1 MSSFIKNYFF
11 INGQPKSCN
20 TKSSITRGLAK
31 LDPTSLHTFF
41 FLASCAIVLCTSVLS
56 LNVQAKTL
64 LDRVAVIVND
74 QSILES
80 DIQSRLLQLES
91 QIKSRGAN
99 MPPRNVIMPQ
109 LIDRMV
115 LESIQDQMADRFQIQ
130 VADQEVNEAIAR
142 IAQSQDLSFD
152 QYIQQLKDSSQSIE
166 SLRAQLKR
174 ELTHYQLQQRML
186 ASRIQITEQEVET
199 FLNSKEALENQN
211 IEYKIRHILL
221 QLSERAPPKEV
232 QAREE
237 QAKAIIESIKNKT
250 NTFEQ
255 SALAVSNDG
264 FALKGGDMG
273 WRRISQIPARFVQN
287 LLTMQTGDISKPIRS
302 PSGFHIIYLENKRGE
317 DTVMV
322 ERAKIEHILIKPNQ
336 IRSEEQA
343 EQFAID
349 LREHILDGKTLAEL
363 ARTFSDDPGSALNG
377 GDLGWVSLD
386 SLDKT
391 FAETARELPIDEL
404 SDVFRSQFGYHLLRV
419 TDRREEDMTQALRLN
434 RAQRWLQQREFEE
447 YLPVWLGEIRA
458 DAYVELKPPFDQFKE
473 IQR

>member
-1 MSSFIKNYFF
+1 MAKHNMNARSTNKRPLQRSRTAGFRTLIVCASSLCMLLGTILS
-11 INGQPKSCN
+11 P
-20 TKSSITRGLAK
+20 
-31 LDPTSLHTFF
+31 
-41 FLASCAIVLCTSVLS
+41 AI
-56 LNVQAKTL
+56 QAKTL
-64 LDRVAVIVND
+64 LDRVAIIVND

-80 DIQSRLLQLES
+80 DIQSRVLQLEK
-91 QIKSRGAN
+91 QIKNRGGN
-99 MPPRNVIMPQ
+99 VPPREILLPQ

-115 LESIQDQMADRFQIQ
+115 LESIQDQMAVRFQIQ
-130 VADQEVNEAIAR
+130 VSDKDINDSISR
-142 IAQSQDLSFD
+142 IASSQKLSFD
-152 QYIQQLKDSSQSIE
+152 EYMQQRKDNGE
-166 SLRAQLKR
+166 SLQFLRSQLKR
-174 ELTHYQLQQRML
+174 ELTHYKLQQRML
-186 ASRIQITEQEVET
+186 ASRIQVTEQEVET

-211 IEYKIRHILL
+211 IEYRVRHILL
-221 QLSERAPPKEV
+221 QMSERAPPEEVKERKT
-232 QAREE
+232 QA
-237 QAKAIIESIKNKT
+237 QAIIDAIEAKT

-255 SALAVSNDG
+255 SALAASNDG

-273 WRRISQIPARFVQN
+273 WRRISQIPSRFVQN
-287 LLTMQTGDISKPIRS
+287 LLKMKTGDISKPIRS
-302 PSGFHIIYLENKRGE
+302 PSGFHIIYLQDKRGE

-363 ARTFSDDPGSALNG
+363 ARTFSDDPGSALSG
-377 GDLGWVSLD
+377 GDLGWVSLQ

-391 FAETARELPIDEL
+391 FAETAQELPLNEL

-419 TDRREEDMTQALRLN
+419 TDRREEDMTEALKLS

-458 DAYVELKPPFDQFKE
+458 DAYVELKPPFDKLKASQ
-473 IQR
+473 